1 MLNCFQRVCISE
13 DLLFILPICSTCM
26 KVHDRVEWHSKHC
39 LCKSHDRGKEK
50 KSKEYGGGGGSGGS
64 LRGQCLSERSDTI
77 DSIHSHNNSI
87 MTFCS
92 YDWTL
97 CIHPN
102 HESHSG
108 FSKQLQKAQTGAS
121 CSMRAWL
128 YSRIEPLSNM
138 CLEKSPLPSFFPWC
152 LHYIIKVDAWLF
164 FFYFVWIVFLVLSSS
179 ITCSVIRQEI
189 HHATERWY
197 KTS

>member
-1 MLNCFQRVCISE
+1 M
-13 DLLFILPICSTCM
+13 FILPICSTCM
-26 KVHDRVEWHSKHC
+26 QMHDRVEWHSKHC

-108 FSKQLQKAQTGAS
+108 FSKQLQKAQTGAF
-121 CSMRAWL
+121 MQHTRLTLQLHRTAVQHVFKK
-128 YSRIEPLSNM
+128 IPTAIVFPLM
-138 CLEKSPLPSFFPWC
+138 FT
-152 LHYIIKVDAWLF
+152 LHNQSGHLAFL
-164 FFYFVWIVFLVLSSS
+164 FFYFVCLDSFPHSFLIYNLQ
-179 ITCSVIRQEI
+179 R
-189 HHATERWY
+189 Y
-197 KTS
+197 KTRDSSCYRAVV